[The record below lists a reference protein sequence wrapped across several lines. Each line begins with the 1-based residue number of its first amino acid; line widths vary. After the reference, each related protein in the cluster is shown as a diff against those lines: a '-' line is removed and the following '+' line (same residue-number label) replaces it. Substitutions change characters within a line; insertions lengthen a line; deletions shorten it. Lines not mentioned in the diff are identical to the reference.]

1 MITNFIRSKIK
12 SAIKELVTELLDL
25 AKDAE
30 IYAEKDSE
38 GKMVYGI
45 KVKKEW

>member
-1 MITNFIRSKIK
+1 MITNFIKSKIK
-12 SAIKELVTELLDL
+12 SAVKELAAELLEL

-38 GKMVYGI
+38 GRMVYGI